1 MPAQNLTL
9 YAKWTLNSY
18 NVTFDAQGGSAV
30 AGKTVAYNALVT
42 QPSDPTKAG
51 YTFGGWY
58 REAACT
64 TAWDFD
70 TDTMP
75 AQNLT
80 LYAKWILNMVDLNHI
95 PVINAEDKELMVGDP
110 FDPLEGV
117 TAHDDEDGDIVLTA
131 ADVIDNNVDTSKA
144 GTYSVTYKVKDS
156 QGASSTRTITVV
168 VKAEPAIPTD
178 NTSDTPGQESSG
190 TNTSTKTGD
199 HAALGW
205 FGLMLAGSSS
215 MLLGLGVKS
224 RKRKK

>member
-1 MPAQNLTL
+1 
-9 YAKWTLNSY
+9 
-18 NVTFDAQGGSAV
+18 
-30 AGKTVAYNALVT
+30 
-42 QPSDPTKAG
+42 
-51 YTFGGWY
+51 
-58 REAACT
+58 
-64 TAWDFD
+64 
-70 TDTMP
+70 
-75 AQNLT
+75 
-80 LYAKWILNMVDLNHI
+80 MVDLNHI

-199 HAALGW
+199 PAALGW